1 MLELKNIYKTF
12 NPGTVNAKTALEDL
26 SLTLNEGDFVTV
38 IGGNGAGKSTMLNA
52 VAGAFP
58 VDAGTI
64 TIDGI
69 TYSDMI
75 PKGILRKLGFV
86 FQSHNLLPWMT
97 VEQNLRMPLKVFK
110 LLGPQWDERV
120 EQLLSF
126 AQLDRLRKTYVNELS
141 VGMQQR
147 LGVIRAMVHDPE
159 ILLMDEPFGALD
171 AQTRDLLDMQLMEIC
186 ARTKKT
192 VIFITHNVSEAILLS
207 DRVYIMKTTPGE
219 IIGEMSID
227 LPRPRELEMKDTRQF
242 ATYEY
247 KITNTIGTIELNLI
261 KSGDSY
267 A

>member
-1 MLELKNIYKTF
+1 MADYKLKCDHLTKLFQTKRQVI
-12 NPGTVNAKTALEDL
+12 TAVRDASIAIREGEFV
-26 SLTLNEGDFVTV
+26 SLVGPS
-38 IGGNGAGKSTMLNA
+38 GCGKSTIIRMIENIIA
-52 VAGAFP
+52 P
-58 VDAGTI
+58 TDGTV
-64 TIDGI
+64 TIDGV

-75 PKGILRKLGFV
+75 PKEILRKLGFV

-126 AQLDRLRKTYVNELS
+126 AQLNRLRKTYVNELS

-192 VIFITHNVSEAILLS
+192 VIFITHNVGEAILLS

-247 KITNTIGTIELNLI
+247 KITNTIGNIELNLI
-261 KSGDSY
+261 K
-267 A
+267 

>member
-1 MLELKNIYKTF
+1 MADYKIKCDHLTKIF
-12 NPGTVNAKTALEDL
+12 QTKRQVITAVRYASIAIREGEFV
-26 SLTLNEGDFVTV
+26 SLVGPS
-38 IGGNGAGKSTMLNA
+38 GCGKSTIIRMIENIIE
-52 VAGAFP
+52 P
-58 VDAGTI
+58 TEGTI

-247 KITNTIGTIELNLI
+247 KITNTIGNIELNLI
-261 KSGDSY
+261 K
-267 A
+267 